1 MKNNKFRYIACI
13 LLQSVVY
20 GFGNPL
26 TKIAFESIS
35 PFWCLTIRFTFAF
48 LVFLLFF
55 RKRILSVLRTVSP
68 KVYAPT
74 GLCMAVAYISCN
86 LALNWTSATNVGFLM
101 SLPVIFA
108 PILESIVLKQKY
120 KLIHI
125 PVQIAVIVGL
135 YLLCCN
141 GSTFVFGKG
150 EIAALITSVSVAGGL
165 VFGEQSLKQM
175 DAVTVSAIQ
184 SGITAIISLLCA
196 LIFENVGVLPH
207 VALAAWGVVLYL
219 ALTCSC
225 LAFVLQNTALSHLS
239 SGTVSMLQCTQPILT
254 AIISFLLIGEKLGP
268 QGLLGA
274 AIIIICILVEN
285 IQDRYPIIKI
295 TGQISSKGD

>member
-1 MKNNKFRYIACI
+1 VKNNKFRYIACI

-55 RKRILSVLRTVSP
+55 SKRILSVLRTVSP

-108 PILESIVLKQKY
+108 PILASIVLKQKY
-120 KLIHI
+120 KLIHV

-165 VFGEQSLKQM
+165 VFGEQLLKQM

-239 SGTVSMLQCTQPILT
+239 STAVSMLQCTQPILT
-254 AIISFLLIGEKLGP
+254 AIISFLLLGERLGS

-285 IQDRYPIIKI
+285 IQERYPII
-295 TGQISSKGD
+295 S

>member
-1 MKNNKFRYIACI
+1 VKNNKFRYIACI

-55 RKRILSVLRTVSP
+55 SKRILSVLCTVSP

-108 PILESIVLKQKY
+108 PILASIVLKQKY
-120 KLIHI
+120 KLIHV

-239 SGTVSMLQCTQPILT
+239 STAVSMLQCTQPILT
-254 AIISFLLIGEKLGP
+254 AIISFLLLGERLGS

-285 IQDRYPIIKI
+285 IQERYPII
-295 TGQISSKGD
+295 S